1 MALHDLAGKP
11 APREML
17 VDVGALIDAYFSI
30 RPDSADPV
38 QRVSF
43 GTSGHRG
50 SSLTGSFNE
59 DHILAITQA
68 ICDYKREYSITGPLF
83 LGKDTHGLSEPA
95 FRSALEVLSANAVN
109 VMTDETGGFTPTPVI
124 SHAILEYNRA
134 RKTDLADGVV
144 ITPSHNPHGRRDQVQ
159 PSRGRAGRY
168 RGDRVDRRTGQRDPG
183 RPRRGGAQ
191 DPLRACRQGTH
202 DDSL

>member
-109 VMTDETGGFTPTPVI
+109 VMTDETGGSP
-124 SHAILEYNRA
+124 
-134 RKTDLADGVV
+134 
-144 ITPSHNPHGRRDQVQ
+144 
-159 PSRGRAGRY
+159 
-168 RGDRVDRRTGQRDPG
+168 
-183 RPRRGGAQ
+183 RPR
-191 DPLRACRQGTH
+191 
-202 DDSL
+202 

>member
-83 LGKDTHGLSEPA
+83 LGKDTHGLSERA

-144 ITPSHNPHGRRDQVQ
+144 ITPS
-159 PSRGRAGRY
+159 
-168 RGDRVDRRTGQRDPG
+168 
-183 RPRRGGAQ
+183 
-191 DPLRACRQGTH
+191 
-202 DDSL
+202 